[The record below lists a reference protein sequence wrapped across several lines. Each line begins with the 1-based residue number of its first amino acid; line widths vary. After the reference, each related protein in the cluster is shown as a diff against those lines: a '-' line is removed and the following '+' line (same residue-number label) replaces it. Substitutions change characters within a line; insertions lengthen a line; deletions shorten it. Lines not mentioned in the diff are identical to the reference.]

1 MLTPTLLVINPELL
15 CYHSMYSLDL
25 SVLFLL
31 LRSDIDAVVDELIRT
46 EKLITPSKVDQVI
59 TIQTKVSSVI
69 NTHSFQFDVQM
80 SSSNLVTD

>member
-1 MLTPTLLVINPELL
+1 
-15 CYHSMYSLDL
+15 MYSLDL

-59 TIQTKVSSVI
+59 TIQTKLSSVI